1 MTSVARRAAPT
12 VDDLRVKECF
22 ICQEVERY
30 DDPGHTPQDWVH
42 PCRCTLIAHQSCLM
56 DLIKYSL
63 KTRRRS
69 TTKCPQCGYQYK
81 FQRRASLTIVN
92 SFFRAGERIINLA
105 SSGFLTASVV
115 AVGGGFIYFGATT
128 LGEHAARLIFG
139 DELFDFLLT
148 DELANWPGI
157 SLFFVPLIPAR
168 FMTRTFNNVISLSG
182 MYFMWP
188 KVPPLPVQERLLEN
202 STRIDHTVPAY
213 QPHKSSWPP
222 RLTQFGGIVTVT
234 SIVYTM
240 IFNRLTRWVL
250 DLRPPER
257 PGRPARPRRR
267 ARRRLTQNWD
277 VNLGIGDADED
288 QRRQP
293 PPRPAPAPEAEEDDD
308 DDDPRIAR
316 LEGATGSR
324 HSKIFTGLF
333 IPLIAKGI
341 GHLLYLTSMH
351 YAPLRYILGIRSPDF
366 PGSSPPKLVPEFTSS
381 VHRTWYWQWFTEET
395 IDHMDP
401 VWIRNTIG
409 LGIWVVGRD
418 CLHLFHLWLAK
429 KELASRRLK
438 NRDFAGIDT
447 TQLDLLP
454 RST

>member
-1 MTSVARRAAPT
+1 
-12 VDDLRVKECF
+12 
-22 ICQEVERY
+22 
-30 DDPGHTPQDWVH
+30 
-42 PCRCTLIAHQSCLM
+42 M
-56 DLIKYSL
+56 DMAVPFSILL
-63 KTRRRS
+63 
-69 TTKCPQCGYQYK
+69 
-81 FQRRASLTIVN
+81 
-92 SFFRAGERIINLA
+92 LA
-105 SSGFLTASVV
+105 SHSDLTLKSYLVV
-115 AVGGGFIYFGATT
+115 ASTIFPLVLGLSQRTTVLAKRNNGGIDGATV
-128 LGEHAARLIFG
+128 LNFVLVLEHIETAFYSEGLSKFSEA
-139 DELFDFLLT
+139 DFATAGFRSDVRGWYQQILAHEQAHVEMI